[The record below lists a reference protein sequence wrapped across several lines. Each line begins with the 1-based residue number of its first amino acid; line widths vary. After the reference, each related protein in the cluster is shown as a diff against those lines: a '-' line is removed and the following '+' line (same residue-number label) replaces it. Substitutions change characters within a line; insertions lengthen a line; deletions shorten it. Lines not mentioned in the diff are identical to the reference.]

1 MKLRKSL
8 LVFGMAVVLTMGNGS
23 MALAAEAAPT
33 GGAAGGAAAASGAA
47 ASETAPAA
55 GGEAAAQPQ
64 TDPTATNLGTA
75 YPLPA
80 AVLPPL
86 PVKPASF
93 QDVAALTK
101 YMNEVKA
108 YMDAAQKY
116 IDGTTNDLNQII
128 AQRNEAIG
136 SANKVIG
143 EYNAFLDANK
153 QQ

>member
-23 MALAAEAAPT
+23 MALAAEAAP
-33 GGAAGGAAAASGAA
+33 AGGAAAASGAA
-47 ASETAPAA
+47 ASEAAPAA

>member
-1 MKLRKSL
+1 MRLKKSL
-8 LVFGMAVVLTMGNGS
+8 LVFGMAAMLMVGNGS
-23 MALAAEAAPT
+23 LALAAEAAP
-33 GGAAGGAAAASGAA
+33 AAGAAAASEA
-47 ASETAPAA
+47 APAA

-64 TDPTATNLGTA
+64 TDPTATNLGAA